1 MNRKISSSLHIF
13 NRYLELKNELKDAGF
28 LPYIS
33 RQFFYDILAGEFHIS
48 VRWARELLNKE
59 LRAHEKRD

>member
-13 NRYLELKNELKDAGF
+13 NRYLELKNELKDAGL

-33 RQFFYDILAGEFHIS
+33 RQFFHIS